1 MEMFHQDLK
10 PGNILID
17 HQGTVKLI
25 DFGSTRVTGM
35 EEITSKIDKRV
46 PQGTL
51 DYAAP
56 ECLNGAASTAASD
69 LYSLGIILYKML
81 TGKLPYG
88 ERDRPDQK
96 KRLCY
101 QSARRYNPGVPV
113 WVDKALEKAVHPLS
127 TKRHTTLSEFQYD
140 LSHPN
145 PALKEI
151 SELPL
156 LERNPQLFWQ
166 YLSALLL
173 LLNMLLLFLLAS
185 PNA

>member
-1 MEMFHQDLK
+1 MFHQDLK

-17 HQGTVKLI
+17 NHGTVKLI

-35 EEITSKIDKRV
+35 AEIASAVDHNT

-56 ECLNGAASTAASD
+56 ECLRGAASNQTSD
-69 LYSLGIILYKML
+69 LYSLGVILYEML

-88 ERDRPDQK
+88 ERDRLDQK
-96 KRLCY
+96 RRLHY
-101 QSARRYNPGVPV
+101 RSARRYNPQLPV
-113 WVDKALEKAVHPLS
+113 WVDRALEKAVHPLAS
-127 TKRHTTLSEFQYD
+127 KRYTTLSEFQYD

-145 PALKEI
+145 PVFREN

-156 LERNPQLFWQ
+156 LERNPLLFWQ

-173 LLNMLLLFLLAS
+173 LNMLLLFLIGT
-185 PNA
+185 PD